1 MSFKKDFI
9 WGTATAS
16 YQIEGSTF
24 ADGKG
29 RNIWDDYCEIAG
41 KVKDASDG
49 TVACDHYN
57 RYKEDVALLKQ
68 LGVKAYR
75 FSISWA
81 RILPEGTGKINQKG
95 IDFYN
100 NLIDELIKNGI
111 EPYITLYH
119 WDYPSALMLKGGWG
133 NPESPDWFA
142 EYTKVVAKA
151 FGDRV
156 KNYMTFNEPSA
167 VIGCG
172 CVIACHAPGIEY
184 PVSVT
189 VKMTHNV
196 LKAHGMAVK
205 VLRENV
211 PDCKVGYA
219 PCSTPCT
226 PATDSAKDIEAARQ
240 QYFKIQD
247 NEDGFVW
254 NIAWWSDP
262 VVLGKYPEEGLKRYE
277 KYLPEDYEKDMEIIC
292 QPLDFFGHNIYKGC
306 FVKAGENGP
315 EVLPFPVGYPQNT
328 LGWWLVPTSLYWGP
342 RFLYERYKLPI
353 IITESGI
360 SGKECPSL
368 DGKVHDP
375 HRVDY
380 LHRCLNNLKKASE
393 DGADIA
399 GYFVWSLM
407 DNFEWAAG
415 YTERF
420 GLIHVDYQTQKRT
433 PKDSY
438 YWYKEVVSNNGENL

>member
-1 MSFKKDFI
+1 MGFKKDFI

-24 ADGKG
+24 KDGKG

-57 RYKEDVALLKQ
+57 RYKEDVALLKK

-81 RILPEGTGKINQKG
+81 RILPEGTGEINQKG
-95 IDFYN
+95 IEFYN
-100 NLIDELIKNGI
+100 NLIDELIKNCI
-111 EPYITLYH
+111 EPFITLYH

-142 EYTKVVAKA
+142 EYTKVVAVA

-184 PVSVT
+184 PTSVT

-196 LKAHGMAVK
+196 LKAHGLAVK

-211 PDCKVGYA
+211 KDCKVGFA

-226 PATDSAKDIEAARQ
+226 PATDSVADIEAART
-240 QYFKIQD
+240 QYFKIPE

-254 NIAWWSDP
+254 NIAWWCDP
-262 VVLGKYPEEGLKRYE
+262 VVLGKYPEEGLKRYA
-277 KYLPEDYEKDMEIIC
+277 KYLPEDYEKDMDIIC
-292 QPLDFFGHNIYKGC
+292 QPLDFFGQNIYKGC
-306 FVKAGENGP
+306 FVKAGEKGP
-315 EVLPFPVGYPQNT
+315 EVLPMPIGFPQNS
-328 LGWWLVPTSLYWGP
+328 LGWNLVPTSLYWGP
-342 RFLYERYKLPI
+342 RFLYERYNLPI

-360 SGKECPSL
+360 SGKEYPAL

-380 LHRCLNNLKKASE
+380 LHRCLNNLKKAVD
-393 DGADIA
+393 DGVDVA

-420 GLIHVDYQTQKRT
+420 GLIYVNYQTQERI
-433 PKDSY
+433 PKDSF
-438 YWYKEVVSNNGENL
+438 YWYKDVVSNNGENL